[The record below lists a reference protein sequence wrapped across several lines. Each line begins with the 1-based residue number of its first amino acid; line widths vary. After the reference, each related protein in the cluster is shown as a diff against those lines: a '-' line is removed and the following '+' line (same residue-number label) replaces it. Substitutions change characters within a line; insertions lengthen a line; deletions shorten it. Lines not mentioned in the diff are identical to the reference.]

1 MGKKR
6 RITALKDVK
15 TLEVSLVESGAN
27 LKTRFPVRK
36 STGDKMDQILVE
48 VLKAEGQSDAV
59 AKLEEILKAEMPE
72 DAKNAVMAAMKLLEA
87 YSDMMPVGEALA
99 ALRSASGEKPE
110 PKMAMDHEAKKEEH
124 EAKKEE
130 EEQKKMEE
138 EELKKSL
145 ASLPKSAQAAID
157 AIWKSNQ
164 ELVNKSEKLE
174 KELGLEIAKRS
185 RREYLAKAET
195 TLCNIPGHTLDQVVD
210 LMIDVKARDESL
222 GARVEKALEAASAAL
237 QGGPLLV
244 EAGRNVPE
252 MGAGD
257 PWSKIQAIAKSE
269 VETSGGKLTM
279 PAAIA
284 KAIQTNPALYAEY
297 NAERESNGGR

>member
-1 MGKKR
+1 MGKR

-27 LKTRFPVRK
+27 MKKRFPIMK
-36 STGDKMDQILVE
+36 SRSDQMDEILVE

-59 AKLEEILKAEMPE
+59 SKLEGILKEEMPD
-72 DAKNAVMAAMKLLEA
+72 DAKKAVMAAMKLLEA

-99 ALRSASGEKPE
+99 ALRSASGE
-110 PKMAMDHEAKKEEH
+110 
-124 EAKKEE
+124 EE
-130 EEQKKMEE
+130 EADKAEMEEAAEKMEE
-138 EELKKSL
+138 EAEKADESEEEKLMKSL
-145 ASLPKSAQAAID
+145 GDLPAPAQNAMQ
-157 AIWKSNQ
+157 AIWKRSE
-164 ELVNKSEKLE
+164 ELAKKLESRE
-174 KELGLEIAKRS
+174 KELGEEIAKRA

-195 TLCNIPGHTLDQVVD
+195 TLCNIPGHSLEEVVD
-210 LMIDVKARDESL
+210 LMIDIKARDADL
-222 GARVEKALEAASAAL
+222 GGRVEKALEAASAAM

-252 MGAGD
+252 MNAGD
-257 PWSKIQAIAKSE
+257 PWAKIQQIAKSE

-284 KAIQTNPALYAEY
+284 KAIQTNPALYQEY
-297 NAERESNGGR
+297 NEQRTGGK